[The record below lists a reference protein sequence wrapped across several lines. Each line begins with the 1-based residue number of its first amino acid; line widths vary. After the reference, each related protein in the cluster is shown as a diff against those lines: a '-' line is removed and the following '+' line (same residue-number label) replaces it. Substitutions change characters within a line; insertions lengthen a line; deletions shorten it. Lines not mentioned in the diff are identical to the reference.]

1 MFHVIDYNH
10 HYHLLVIITLALHIV
25 CHCLISCNDLKSGAV
40 NTLIPVR
47 SNLISRSASPLLKCA
62 LEAQD
67 DDAEVVINPF
77 RELYN

>member
-10 HYHLLVIITLALHIV
+10 HYHLIITLALHIV
-25 CHCLISCNDLKSGAV
+25 CYCLISCNNLKSGAV

-47 SNLISRSASPLLKCA
+47 SNLISRSASPLLKWA